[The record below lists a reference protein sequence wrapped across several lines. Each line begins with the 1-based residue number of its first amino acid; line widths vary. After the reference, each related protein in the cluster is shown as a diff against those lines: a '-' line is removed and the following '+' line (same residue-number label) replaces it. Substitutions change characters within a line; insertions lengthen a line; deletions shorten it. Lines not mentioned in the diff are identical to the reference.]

1 MIVGITGRLVQ
12 WNIDSSVAWIEAGG
26 LSYEVFIPA
35 FAQEWLSGNTIDQE
49 LKLFTYYH
57 VTERQPTP
65 LLIGFASFAE
75 REFFRKIIDVPDFGP
90 VKAVRALTFPIN
102 EIAQWIESGDRQALR
117 QLPGVGERLSQT
129 LIANLQGKLIE
140 EAQVYV
146 KDDADGSN
154 ILMANQLMEDA
165 IEALTTLQY
174 SQRESEQLVISAL
187 RSDTELKSLEELLVY
202 ILENQVPT

>member
-1 MIVGITGRLVQ
+1 MIVGITGHLVR
-12 WNIDSSVAWIEAGG
+12 WNVESSVAWIESAG

-35 FAQEWLSGNTIDQE
+35 FAQAWIAENNIDEE
-49 LKLFTYYH
+49 LNLFTYYH

-65 LLIGFASFAE
+65 LLIGFPSFAE

-129 LIANLQGKLIE
+129 LIANLQGKLVE
-140 EAQVYV
+140 EAQIHTQERV
-146 KDDADGSN
+146 DIPNAL
-154 ILMANQLMEDA
+154 ITNQLVEDA
-165 IEALTTLQY
+165 VEALRTLQY
-174 SQRESEQLVISAL
+174 SHRESEQLVMSAV
-187 RSDTELKSLEELLVY
+187 RSGTELNNLEELLVY
-202 ILENQVPT
+202 ILENQAPA

>member
-165 IEALTTLQY
+165 IKALTTLQY

>member
-1 MIVGITGRLVQ
+1 MIVSITGKLIR
-12 WNIDSSVAWIEAGG
+12 WNVESSVAWIESNG

-35 FAQEWLSGNTIDQE
+35 FAQPWITKNSIGEE

-65 LLIGFASFAE
+65 LLIGFSSFAE

-90 VKAVRALTFPIN
+90 IKAVRALTFPIN

-129 LIANLQGKLIE
+129 LIANLQGKLID
-140 EAQVYV
+140 EAQIHVQERIDV
-146 KDDADGSN
+146 PNAL
-154 ILMANQLMEDA
+154 ITNQLVADA

-174 SQRESEQLVISAL
+174 SYRESEQLVMSAV
-187 RSDTELKSLEELLVY
+187 RSDIELNNLEDLLMY
-202 ILENQVPT
+202 ILENQAPA

>member
-1 MIVGITGRLVQ
+1 MIVGITGKLVR
-12 WNIDSSVAWIEAGG
+12 WNVESSVAWIESNG

-35 FAQEWLSGNTIDQE
+35 FAQSWITEKSIGEE

-65 LLIGFASFAE
+65 LLIGFSSFAE

-90 VKAVRALTFPIN
+90 IKAVRALTFPIN
-102 EIAQWIESGDRQALR
+102 EIAQWIESSDRHALR

-129 LIANLQGKLIE
+129 LIANLQGKLID
-140 EAQVYV
+140 EAQIYTQERV
-146 KDDADGSN
+146 DLPNAL
-154 ILMANQLMEDA
+154 ITNQLVADA

-174 SQRESEQLVISAL
+174 SHRESEQLVMSAI
-187 RSDTELKSLEELLVY
+187 RSDTELNNLEDLLMY
-202 ILENQVPT
+202 ILENQAPA